1 MACIHTVGHSNHPID
16 AFVRLLTNAG
26 VDVVVDV
33 RTVPHSRRFP
43 QFSKK
48 ALERALADAG
58 IGYRWMGDTLG
69 GLKHRSDSAT
79 FEQVA
84 ATQGFAD
91 ALDTLVALAQTRV
104 PAIMCAEREPM
115 DCHRTILV
123 GRYLRE
129 RDVTLRHILADGTV
143 ESNADFEARLVRKTR
158 VTGGTVGGLFD
169 EADPA
174 GDPVRAAYAERAAR
188 MARDAAR

>member
-1 MACIHTVGHSNHPID
+1 MACLHTIGHSNHPIES
-16 AFVRLLTNAG
+16 FVRLLTGAG
-26 VDVVVDV
+26 VDLVVDV

-48 ALERALADAG
+48 ALDRALGEAG

-84 ATQGFAD
+84 ASPAFAD
-91 ALDTLVALAQTRV
+91 ALDTLVSLAQTHA

-123 GRYLRE
+123 GRHLRE
-129 RDVTLRHILADGTV
+129 RDVTLRHILGDGTI

-158 VTGGTVGGLFD
+158 VSTDTTGQLFG
-169 EADPA
+169 ETPAPADPA
-174 GDPVRAAYAERAAR
+174 AAAYAERAAR